1 MPRMVWDVVG
11 TARPV
16 QGEVR
21 EEGSFVMSASRN
33 LVFAVGSYEE
43 FLRVL
48 SIVSDSERER
58 GSCVGIMSGTAC
70 MCGLAE

>member
-1 MPRMVWDVVG
+1 
-11 TARPV
+11 
-16 QGEVR
+16 
-21 EEGSFVMSASRN
+21 MSASRN